1 MVAPLAA
8 ALSPCPRSVVVCCLG
23 LAQPHE
29 PGRMCSRRIEQ
40 VPIAPSDGLQPR
52 SGGRVEA
59 ADVPNL
65 NVRHARGGER
75 AGELGGGVAACV
87 PACTRL

>member
-59 ADVPNL
+59 VDVPNL
-65 NVRHARGGER
+65 KRAPRERGEG
-75 AGELGGGVAACV
+75 AGELGGVAAFV